1 MVHGVRLHELG
12 GPDRLVWEEIPVG
25 VPGPGEVRIKQRAAG
40 LNYIDVYF
48 RTGLY
53 PLASLPAIIGM
64 EGAGDV
70 IALGEGVTSLSIG
83 DRVAYAGALGGY
95 AEERIIAA
103 DRLVKIPEGI
113 SYETAAAMMLQG
125 MTVRYL
131 LRETFAVTS
140 ESVILFHAAAG
151 GVGLIACQWA
161 RALGAT
167 LIGTVST
174 DEKAELARNAGATHV
189 IVTAREDF
197 VARVR
202 EITNGRLCDVVYDSV
217 GKDTYRGSLDCL
229 RPRGTWV
236 SFGNASGPVPPFE
249 LTLLKGSLFATR
261 PSLMAYTAT
270 QAALAAN
277 AADLFAMVASGRITI
292 PINQTYTLRD
302 AAEAHR
308 ALEAR
313 RTTGST
319 VLTI

>member
-83 DRVAYAGALGGY
+83 DRVAYAGVLGGY

-174 DEKAELARNAGATHV
+174 DEKADLARKAGATHV

-217 GKDTYRGSLDCL
+217 GKDTYRGSLECL
-229 RPRGTWV
+229 RPRGMWV
-236 SFGNASGPVPPFE
+236 SFGNASGPVPPFD

-277 AADLFAMVASGRITI
+277 AADLFGMVASGRITI

>member
-83 DRVAYAGALGGY
+83 DRVAYAGVLGGY
-95 AEERIIAA
+95 AEERIIAE

-174 DEKAELARNAGATHV
+174 DEKAELARKAGATHV

-217 GKDTYRGSLDCL
+217 GKDTYRGSLECL
-229 RPRGTWV
+229 RPRGMWV
-236 SFGNASGPVPPFE
+236 SFGNASGPVPPFD

-277 AADLFAMVASGRITI
+277 AADLFGMVASGRITI

>member
-25 VPGPGEVRIKQRAAG
+25 VPGPGDVRIKQRAAG

>member
-25 VPGPGEVRIKQRAAG
+25 APGPGEVRIKQRAAG

-83 DRVAYAGALGGY
+83 DRVAYAGVLGGY

-174 DEKAELARNAGATHV
+174 DEKADLARKAGATHV

-229 RPRGTWV
+229 RPRGMWV
-236 SFGNASGPVPPFE
+236 SFGNASGPVPPFD

-261 PSLMAYTAT
+261 PSLIAYTAT